1 MINKDFRIVMA
12 TVLFVCVH
20 NAARSQM
27 AQAFFNKISGG
38 RHESISAGSNPSD
51 RVNPDA
57 VRVMVELGID
67 LDDAR
72 PKKLTGEM
80 IEQADLVVTMGCGE
94 DVCPIVPTEVVD
106 WDLEDPS
113 GKSLK
118 KIRSIRDEIHDK
130 VRQLIVTLDMSEKI
144 T

>member
-1 MINKDFRIVMA
+1 MA

-27 AQAFFNKISGG
+27 AQAFFNKMSGG

-57 VRVMVELGID
+57 VRVMVEIGID
-67 LDDAR
+67 LDDSR
-72 PKKLTGEM
+72 PKKLTEEM

-94 DVCPIVPTEVVD
+94 DVCPIVPMKIVD

-113 GKSLK
+113 GKSLGE
-118 KIRSIRDEIHDK
+118 IRAIRDEIHDK